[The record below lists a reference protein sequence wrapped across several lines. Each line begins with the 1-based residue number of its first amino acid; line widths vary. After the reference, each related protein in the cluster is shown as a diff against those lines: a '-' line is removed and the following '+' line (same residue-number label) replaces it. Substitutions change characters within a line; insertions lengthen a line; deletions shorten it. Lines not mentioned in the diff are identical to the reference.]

1 MKLIEPFFYHDIII
15 SKSSNIIFNITKPK
29 YEKNVLQNTEKHEG
43 SSNGYYKI
51 IQSQNKYLLYYRAIA
66 HDCYKD
72 INKNSYYLT
81 QELQK
86 YECFCLA
93 ESIDG
98 LNFVKLNYNIINNNS
113 IRNNVLKHDVFCHNF
128 FPYYLKKDS
137 KFIGISGTY
146 MFNKG
151 LHLFNSNDGIIWTLN
166 KCIITDKNIV
176 SNQVHD
182 NHFDTHNCIVYN
194 KIDNFYYIY
203 IRDNNINARFIQYTK
218 SSDLINFDNCKP
230 ITIKNFNKN
239 INIYSPGIFEY
250 PNSNYFISIPTT
262 GTDKFK
268 NTNYLMV
275 SKNGT
280 DWNTITENLFNE
292 DINNNR
298 MNINGIIIS
307 PTNDKMYIYTHDNA
321 CLENNSVQC
330 YSFLLNRIHIIT
342 CLGNGFI
349 ETDFFNLIDK
359 QLWLNFESFD
369 NGYINVQLYD
379 DNNKFIITSLN
390 FSGNEFDYLVLWNDI
405 ININGN
411 YKIRFNLYNCNLYSF
426 AYNK

>member
-1 MKLIEPFFYHDIII
+1 
-15 SKSSNIIFNITKPK
+15 
-29 YEKNVLQNTEKHEG
+29 
-43 SSNGYYKI
+43 
-51 IQSQNKYLLYYRAIA
+51 
-66 HDCYKD
+66 
-72 INKNSYYLT
+72 
-81 QELQK
+81 
-86 YECFCLA
+86 
-93 ESIDG
+93 
-98 LNFVKLNYNIINNNS
+98 
-113 IRNNVLKHDVFCHNF
+113 
-128 FPYYLKKDS
+128 
-137 KFIGISGTY
+137 
-146 MFNKG
+146 
-151 LHLFNSNDGIIWTLN
+151 
-166 KCIITDKNIV
+166 
-176 SNQVHD
+176 
-182 NHFDTHNCIVYN
+182 
-194 KIDNFYYIY
+194 
-203 IRDNNINARFIQYTK
+203 
-218 SSDLINFDNCKP
+218 
-230 ITIKNFNKN
+230 
-239 INIYSPGIFEY
+239 
-250 PNSNYFISIPTT
+250 
-262 GTDKFK
+262 
-268 NTNYLMV
+268 
-275 SKNGT
+275 
-280 DWNTITENLFNE
+280 
-292 DINNNR
+292 